1 MRTLDEDTI
10 HSYVTALKKIFV
22 IEVLHL
28 GNGEY
33 GLVEIKLGG
42 ETLINEGIVTLHKL
56 NGLIKAKGM
65 KEPKFMMVLTG
76 TGSFAHEED
85 GVFVCPLSALKQ

>member
-1 MRTLDEDTI
+1 MD
-10 HSYVTALKKIFV
+10 ALRGRVERYHDKTGL
-22 IEVLHL
+22 ECDAVLHL
-28 GNGEY
+28 SNGEY

-42 ETLINEGIVTLHKL
+42 ETLTNEGIVTLHKL

-76 TGSFAHEED
+76 TGSFAHKED

>member
-1 MRTLDEDTI
+1 MA
-10 HSYVTALKKIFV
+10 SYRKRIADDIL
-22 IEVLHL
+22 
-28 GNGEY
+28 EY
-33 GLVEIKLGG
+33 KLSAMGAVLVEGAKWCGK
-42 ETLINEGIVTLHKL
+42 TLINEGIVTLHKL
-56 NGLIKAKGM
+56 SGLIKAKGM